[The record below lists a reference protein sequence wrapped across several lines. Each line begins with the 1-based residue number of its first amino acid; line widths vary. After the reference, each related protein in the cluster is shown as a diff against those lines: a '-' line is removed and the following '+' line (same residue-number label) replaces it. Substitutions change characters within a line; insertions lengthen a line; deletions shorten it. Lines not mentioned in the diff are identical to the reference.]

1 MVPHTP
7 LLSWTQLSAGVYRA
21 SGGRYKI
28 MRRGPSVWILI
39 DTKTS
44 REMRFDCLRDAQS
57 RAQWEVAEEAKNEA
71 AGNSE
76 GSRVV

>member
-1 MVPHTP
+1 
-7 LLSWTQLSAGVYRA
+7 
-21 SGGRYKI
+21 